1 MAKQHSEPSAEALLK
16 AALDYLAHYA
26 SSGENLRRVLTRR
39 AEKMGAS
46 PREAAPVIA
55 TIVERCAGAG
65 LIDDAAYAASQAA
78 SLARR
83 GSSRQAIRFRLTQKG
98 VADAVIGAALVL
110 LDEDGAGELA
120 AACALVRRRRLGP
133 LRPLP
138 ARALFRD
145 RDLGV
150 LARAGFGLDLARRVL
165 TARDAAELDEMAR
178 EKDIP

>member
-1 MAKQHSEPSAEALLK
+1 MAARNSDPSAEALLK

-26 SSGENLRRVLTRR
+26 SSGENLRRVLLRR

-46 PREAAPVIA
+46 PRDAAPVIA

-65 LIDDAAYAASQAA
+65 LIDDASYAASQAA

-83 GSSRQAIRFRLTQKG
+83 GSSRQAIRFRLAQKG
-98 VADAVIGAALVL
+98 VADTVIDAALAR

-133 LRPLP
+133 LRPDAL
-138 ARALFRD
+138 RAQFRD

-150 LARAGFGLDLARRVL
+150 LARAGFSLDLARRIL
-165 TARDAAELDEMAR
+165 SARDEAALDQLAR
-178 EKDIP
+178 EKELP